1 MIILIEIL
9 KIILYAIYS
18 VFIKSVSYLVSLLIL
33 ILIIV
38 IVCYLTK
45 LIVSDLKRRVK
56 IYGKHWKVLNDDL
69 TVDKQE
75 FLDEIALVLN
85 DDNDL
90 LNIVIESINETSVI
104 GGALGVLQR
113 DINNL
118 KMVILKYLYDMEEKE
133 KCVR

>member
-1 MIILIEIL
+1 MKTKLKGNVRYFQYKGDILKEMQKCEKELEKISNELPMYEQIYNKAKKEYENKRKRKIKGERKKMIILIEIL

-56 IYGKHWKVLNDDL
+56 IYGKH
-69 TVDKQE
+69 
-75 FLDEIALVLN
+75 
-85 DDNDL
+85 
-90 LNIVIESINETSVI
+90 
-104 GGALGVLQR
+104 
-113 DINNL
+113 
-118 KMVILKYLYDMEEKE
+118 
-133 KCVR
+133 